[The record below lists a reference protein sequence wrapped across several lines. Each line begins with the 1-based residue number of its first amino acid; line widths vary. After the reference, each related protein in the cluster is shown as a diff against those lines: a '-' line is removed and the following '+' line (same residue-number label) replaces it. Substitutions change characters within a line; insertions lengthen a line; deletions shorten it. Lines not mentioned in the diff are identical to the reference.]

1 MSKTWIESL
10 RARLLLNAVR
20 PLKQADRAVHAALA
34 RQRLSHW
41 HPASTAP
48 CNQELELRVTE
59 DGLTTTLPFPC
70 RRTNRDEWINV
81 DLGVPLRIQAAQWR
95 TWQKAQSPHPY
106 QSSILRSEG
115 AAVRRQELWG
125 GRHEGANSGQGS
137 LRAKPEA

>member
-10 RARLLLNAVR
+10 REHLLSDAARAVDE
-20 PLKQADRAVHAALA
+20 ADRAVHAALA

-48 CNQELELRVTE
+48 CNQELEVRVTE

-106 QSSILRSEG
+106 QSSVLGPEG
-115 AAVRRQELWG
+115 SAVRRQELWG
-125 GRHEGANSGQGS
+125 GCHEGTNSNQVSVGS
-137 LRAKPEA
+137 KPEA